1 MHIAIK
7 LVDVLAI
14 ESNRELV
21 EGQYNVQEYL
31 ESLLEMS
38 SALPEYSSPV
48 YIGTRS
54 SSGTCQLLF
63 VKVTLKSSLD
73 YI

>member
-1 MHIAIK
+1 M
-7 LVDVLAI
+7 LAI
-14 ESNRELV
+14 ESNRALV
-21 EGQYNVQEYL
+21 EEQYSVQEYL

-38 SALPEYSSPV
+38 SALPEHSSPV

-54 SSGTCQLLF
+54 SSGTRQLLL
-63 VKVTLKSSLD
+63 VKVTLKSGLD